1 MWRAGADVDV
11 VVFIISRHTSKENS
25 HILCFLLFV
34 TVNGTHE
41 PFEPFM
47 LSLLG
52 MEIDHDIA
60 TIFKL
65 QQDENLKL
73 NYCLMVKMFSYFF
86 IAEKMKRFN
95 LINFDC
101 TFIHRTKCKLNIK

>member
-1 MWRAGADVDV
+1 MNCKCLYLFTTDENSTHFSPRSIDGILKCVIHKLLMWRAGADVDVDV

-25 HILCFLLFV
+25 HIFCFLLFV

-65 QQDENLKL
+65 HQDEN
-73 NYCLMVKMFSYFF
+73 
-86 IAEKMKRFN
+86 
-95 LINFDC
+95 
-101 TFIHRTKCKLNIK
+101 